1 MVTKKRA
8 ADLTKDMLE
17 SGDWRNVE
25 FKPYNFN
32 TLGLPTGG
40 GYFHPLLKAR
50 VGWLSCCW
58 QPPLLTQTLIL
69 TFLILIHILQGPGSV
84 QTSTHGYGV

>member
-1 MVTKKRA
+1 MFSANGYNTRFFVISRGHDFAMVTKKRA
-8 ADLTKDMLE
+8 ADLTKDMLV

-50 VGWLSCCW
+50 VG
-58 QPPLLTQTLIL
+58 
-69 TFLILIHILQGPGSV
+69 FLFDGNPHR
-84 QTSTHGYGV
+84 